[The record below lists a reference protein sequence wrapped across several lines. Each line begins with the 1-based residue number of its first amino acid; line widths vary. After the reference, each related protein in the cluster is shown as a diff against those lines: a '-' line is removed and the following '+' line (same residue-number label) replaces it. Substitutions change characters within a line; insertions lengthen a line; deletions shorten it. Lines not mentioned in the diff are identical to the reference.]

1 MGPTVWFLLETI
13 GQLLATACLLRAY
26 MHWLGMGS
34 RDPIGHFVIAVTD
47 WAVKPLRRIMPTIR
61 QVDWSSLLAALV
73 IAIVMAICYVLIA
86 GLAQAPV
93 FGAVVLTAVFWLIKW
108 SVFLL
113 IIVVIGQA
121 VLSWVNPHAPIA
133 PTLEGLSRPFLA
145 PIRRIVPL
153 VGGIDLSPLVLIL
166 LLQVVQV
173 FVQSSFGPYLLAY

>member
-1 MGPTVWFLLETI
+1 MGPTLWFLLETV

-26 MHWLGMGS
+26 MHWLHMGS

-47 WAVKPLRRIMPTIR
+47 WAVKPLRRVMPTMR
-61 QVDWSSLLAALV
+61 QIDWASILAAL
-73 IAIVMAICYVLIA
+73 AISILLAMIYVFIA
-86 GLAQAPV
+86 GLNQAPM

-108 SVFLL
+108 SLFLL
-113 IIVVIGQA
+113 IVVVIGQA
-121 VLSWVNPHAPIA
+121 ILSWVNPHAPIA

-145 PIRRIVPL
+145 PIRRFVPL

-173 FVQSSFGPYLLAY
+173 FLQSTFAPYLLAY